1 MNTYDE
7 LMKLTRP
14 VLLAM
19 CKDLRLVNYSSDK
32 KVTLVEKIMEKKNT
46 KIIIDEE
53 VVHDTT
59 EEQKPISKKRKP
71 EMFNV

>member
-1 MNTYDE
+1 MNTSEE

-59 EEQKPISKKRKP
+59 EEQKPSKKRKP
-71 EMFNV
+71 DMFNV

>member
-14 VLLAM
+14 VLLALA
-19 CKDLRLVNYSSDK
+19 KDLRLVNYSSDK

-46 KIIIDEE
+46 KIVIDED

-59 EEQKPISKKRKP
+59 EEVKPSKKRKP
-71 EMFNV
+71 DMFNV